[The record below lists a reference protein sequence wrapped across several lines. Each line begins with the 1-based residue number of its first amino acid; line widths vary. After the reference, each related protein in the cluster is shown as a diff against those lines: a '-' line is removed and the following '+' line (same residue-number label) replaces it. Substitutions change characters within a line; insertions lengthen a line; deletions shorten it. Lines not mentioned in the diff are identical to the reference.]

1 MDVTLTIYDSLA
13 ELATMPA
20 PGESADS
27 PEVQEKKVPL
37 HLEVE
42 LYEYKSRYAMLDHHL
57 EYARQVVQHAVQ
69 AASFVRMIDVMDSGF
84 LRMETEL
91 KAEREANPKT
101 LEKMNA
107 IRKELEELTERQRA
121 VVKMPKPA
129 DKVSDVYTESQQ
141 STRSH
146 LEKLL
151 ASRLERSAQLS
162 KNLDPHLIG
171 FRALLNYQNGL
182 RQLYQTLNEHD
193 RWVTQSNQKVQSTQ
207 DQIKQM
213 FSSWP
218 GDELEQR
225 KYHNHES
232 MVVFDVDE
240 QVVVDELDV
249 LMDEMEKE
257 FAHVQ
262 TKKQGFEETKELIK
276 VALLGATVH
285 SKQLRMELEWFAESL
300 TNRIQQLETGIRTR
314 SLQLLALE
322 KRAAWEKE
330 IEVARSWFKDFA
342 KAVILFAREQSRWK
356 SHHKRSDDDDNI
368 SLRSVKTTASRIQ
381 VDRLGLSVIEFED
394 QVEVFET
401 ESRPNV
407 DRAWSELCSALAIIA
422 RSIPDEFQNRQNALG
437 RDFEEIR
444 KQVSMS
450 SVIVSQRRSLEEMAF
465 RLESLEHLDGL
476 KDELNEVK
484 FNGNH
489 GNGNGNI
496 YNNGY
501 GNGQGNGNGKV
512 APTHLAV
519 PDSKNVQYGTD
530 TVSTKTKGMPFWTIP
545 IAFFNTEICFLSM
558 RGC

>member
-1 MDVTLTIYDSLA
+1 
-13 ELATMPA
+13 MP
-20 PGESADS
+20 
-27 PEVQEKKVPL
+27 
-37 HLEVE
+37 
-42 LYEYKSRYAMLDHHL
+42 R
-57 EYARQVVQHAVQ
+57 
-69 AASFVRMIDVMDSGF
+69 
-84 LRMETEL
+84 
-91 KAEREANPKT
+91 
-101 LEKMNA
+101 
-107 IRKELEELTERQRA
+107 
-121 VVKMPKPA
+121 PA

-141 STRSH
+141 STRSN
-146 LEKLL
+146 LEELL
-151 ASRLERSAQLS
+151 TARLERSVQLS
-162 KNLDPHLIG
+162 KNLDPYLIG
-171 FRALLNYQNGL
+171 FQALLSYQNGL

-193 RWVTQSNQKVQSTQ
+193 RWVTQSNQKVQSTHE
-207 DQIKQM
+207 QIKQM

-262 TKKQGFEETKELIK
+262 TKKQGFEETKERIK

-285 SKQLRMELEWFAESL
+285 SKQLRMELEWFAENL
-300 TNRIQQLETGIRTR
+300 TSRIQQLETGIRTR

-356 SHHKRSDDDDNI
+356 SKHKHADDNI

-401 ESRPNV
+401 ESRPRV

-444 KQVSMS
+444 KQVGLSA
-450 SVIVSQRRSLEEMAF
+450 VIVTQRRSLEDMAF

-476 KDELNEVK
+476 QDELKNDVRLVG
-484 FNGNH
+484 NGNGY
-489 GNGNGNI
+489 GNGNGN
-496 YNNGY
+496 GY
-501 GNGQGNGNGKV
+501 GNGHAHV

-519 PDSKNVQYGTD
+519 LETKKGSNGSDG
-530 TVSTKTKGMPFWTIP
+530 VSAKPKEKKWSRFQAKVKKLT
-545 IAFFNTEICFLSM
+545 
-558 RGC
+558 RR